1 MIFIWKLIP
10 IRMGTGS
17 GFTSLFV
24 ICCLEPFDSIFIDLK
39 RNSRFFK
46 EEWNPMSGAWNQ
58 EKGGFQVQEKLHI
71 EHKSIRL
78 SIKIQMIRPLTIYH
92 LSTNLNMLKMKYI
105 FQLEYHILLAIWT
118 KDCFN
123 CSISQIH
130 RSKYLYKILEKHYVV
145 KIFNC

>member
-1 MIFIWKLIP
+1 MTSIWKLIP

-24 ICCLEPFDSIFIDLK
+24 ISCLGLFDSIFIDLK

-92 LSTNLNMLKMKYI
+92 LSTNLNMLKMKYT
-105 FQLEYHILLAIWT
+105 FQPEYLTLSAFSI
-118 KDCFN
+118 KDCLNSLHFPILSFK
-123 CSISQIH
+123 SI
-130 RSKYLYKILEKHYVV
+130 YLQ
-145 KIFNC
+145 